1 MNMKPSQKL
10 VKIEFKVLLVLV
22 PIVIN
27 SVASQ
32 NYSSSLFVASKA
44 LSTSNWELYKTE
56 SQPSSDL
63 IQCLARCELHPE
75 YYVKD
80 QNELISQ
87 LFFWRC
93 NAVSFES
100 NLCEEA
106 SVMELEDINFGE
118 SEKDFLIRSDEVR

>member
-10 VKIEFKVLLVLV
+10 VKIEFKVLLVLA
-22 PIVIN
+22 PIIN

-44 LSTSNWELYKTE
+44 LSTSTWELYKTE

-87 LFFWRC
+87 LFF
-93 NAVSFES
+93 
-100 NLCEEA
+100 
-106 SVMELEDINFGE
+106 
-118 SEKDFLIRSDEVR
+118 

>member
-10 VKIEFKVLLVLV
+10 VKIDVKVLLVLA
-22 PIVIN
+22 PIIN
-27 SVASQ
+27 SVAGQ

-63 IQCLARCELHPE
+63 VQCLARCQLHPE

-106 SVMELEDINFGE
+106 SVMELEDINVGE

>member
-10 VKIEFKVLLVLV
+10 VKIDVKVLLVLA
-22 PIVIN
+22 PIIN

-44 LSTSNWELYKTE
+44 LSTSTWELYKTE

-75 YYVKD
+75 YYMED

-87 LFFWRC
+87 LFF
-93 NAVSFES
+93 
-100 NLCEEA
+100 
-106 SVMELEDINFGE
+106 
-118 SEKDFLIRSDEVR
+118 

>member
-10 VKIEFKVLLVLV
+10 VKIEFNSILFVLA
-22 PIVIN
+22 PIVN

-87 LFFWRC
+87 LFF
-93 NAVSFES
+93 
-100 NLCEEA
+100 
-106 SVMELEDINFGE
+106 
-118 SEKDFLIRSDEVR
+118 